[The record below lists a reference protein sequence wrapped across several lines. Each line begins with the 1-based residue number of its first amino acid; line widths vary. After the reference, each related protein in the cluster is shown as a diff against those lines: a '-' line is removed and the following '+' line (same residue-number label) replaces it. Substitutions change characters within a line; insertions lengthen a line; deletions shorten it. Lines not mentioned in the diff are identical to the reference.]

1 MIRMNKNN
9 LRIATAIIVSGL
21 GVFISYLI
29 NFLLTPYITDNIGIE
44 AYGFVSIAKNF
55 VNYAQIATIAI
66 TSFVVRYI
74 SVSYHEKKMQEANEY
89 YSTSVIA
96 CVALAG
102 VIFISALLLITK
114 IDLLLNVP
122 QNLIFSVKL
131 LFLIVFLNFVLT
143 TATTPFTTAAY
154 IKNRLDITGII
165 KIIAYLVDA
174 GVMVILF
181 INSTPNVW
189 FVGMGSLAAS
199 VVTFICT
206 YILSKK
212 LVPELVFNKDFFLV
226 SKLKNLVGNG
236 IWNSLNSLGNELN
249 SGLDLIISNLFLNG
263 VATGQIAVVKTIGTM
278 FSMLYEVVYQPF
290 QPNLI
295 KAYASGDVNIF
306 INEQKK
312 AMRICGYFS
321 NVAFAGFVAL
331 GGLYYKLWL
340 PSEDTKLLHM
350 LTIVTVL
357 GSVTAGVMRPIYYVY
372 TLTLKNKLPCWIT
385 IAGGFLNV
393 VSMYVLLKYTQM
405 GVYAIVSTTTVIMLC
420 INLFFNPVYAAYNL
434 KISVKVY
441 YKVIFKHL
449 ISAAIM
455 VGGFIGIARVI
466 RPSSWIGLIVSA
478 IIMCISGLII
488 HVLIMCNMDEKLFL
502 IKKITKRK

>member
-1 MIRMNKNN
+1 MNKNN

-44 AYGFVSIAKNF
+44 AYGFVSLAKNF

-74 SVSYHEKKMQEANEY
+74 SVSYHERKMQEANEY

-143 TATTPFTTAAY
+143 TATTPYTTAAY

-181 INSTPNVW
+181 INCTPNVW

-212 LVPELVFNKDFFLV
+212 LVPELVFNKDFFSV
-226 SKLKNLVGNG
+226 SKLKNLVENG

>member
-44 AYGFVSIAKNF
+44 AYGFVSLAKNF

-74 SVSYHEKKMQEANEY
+74 SVSYHERKMQEANEY

-181 INSTPNVW
+181 ITCTPNVW

-212 LVPELVFNKDFFLV
+212 LVPELVFNKDFFSV

-295 KAYASGDVNIF
+295 KAYASGDVNVF

-340 PSEDTKLLHM
+340 PSEDTKLLHV

-466 RPSSWIGLIVSA
+466 RPSGWIGLIASA

>member
-1 MIRMNKNN
+1 MNVLMIGVDETSIGGMLTVVNNYKNNKEFCKMTNLKYVATVIRSNKLVKIKTFLCKIPEIISTIRNDKIDIVHVHMAERGSVFREGFVVLLANVMGCKTVIHMHGADIEDWYNKQFVLIKKLIANIFCAADVMIVLGDNWLPFMRSVMVGHEEKIKVLHNAVYVEAENKAMARMNKNN

-44 AYGFVSIAKNF
+44 AYGFVSLAKNF

-74 SVSYHEKKMQEANEY
+74 SVSYHERKMQEANEY

-122 QNLIFSVKL
+122 QNLVFSVKL

-181 INSTPNVW
+181 INCTPNVW

-212 LVPELVFNKDFFLV
+212 LVPELVFNKDSFSV

-263 VATGQIAVVKTIGTM
+263 VATGQIAV
-278 FSMLYEVVYQPF
+278 
-290 QPNLI
+290 
-295 KAYASGDVNIF
+295 
-306 INEQKK
+306 
-312 AMRICGYFS
+312 
-321 NVAFAGFVAL
+321 
-331 GGLYYKLWL
+331 
-340 PSEDTKLLHM
+340 
-350 LTIVTVL
+350 
-357 GSVTAGVMRPIYYVY
+357 
-372 TLTLKNKLPCWIT
+372 
-385 IAGGFLNV
+385 
-393 VSMYVLLKYTQM
+393 
-405 GVYAIVSTTTVIMLC
+405 
-420 INLFFNPVYAAYNL
+420 
-434 KISVKVY
+434 
-441 YKVIFKHL
+441 
-449 ISAAIM
+449 
-455 VGGFIGIARVI
+455 
-466 RPSSWIGLIVSA
+466 
-478 IIMCISGLII
+478 
-488 HVLIMCNMDEKLFL
+488 MCNMDEKLFL

>member
-1 MIRMNKNN
+1 MNKNN

-44 AYGFVSIAKNF
+44 AYGFVSLAKNF

-74 SVSYHEKKMQEANEY
+74 SVSYHERKMQEANEY

-181 INSTPNVW
+181 ITCTPNVW

-212 LVPELVFNKDFFLV
+212 LVPELVFNKDFFSV

-236 IWNSLNSLGNELN
+236 VWNSLNSLGNELN

-295 KAYASGDVNIF
+295 KAYASGDVNVF

-340 PSEDTKLLHM
+340 PSEDTKLLHV

-466 RPSSWIGLIVSA
+466 RPSGWIGLIASA

>member
-1 MIRMNKNN
+1 MNKNN

-44 AYGFVSIAKNF
+44 AYGFVSLAKNF

-74 SVSYHEKKMQEANEY
+74 SVSYHERKMQEANEY

-181 INSTPNVW
+181 INCTPNVW

-212 LVPELVFNKDFFLV
+212 LVPELVFNKDFFSV

>member
-44 AYGFVSIAKNF
+44 AYGFVSLAKNF

-74 SVSYHEKKMQEANEY
+74 SVSYHERKMQEANEY

-181 INSTPNVW
+181 ITCTPNVW

-212 LVPELVFNKDFFLV
+212 LVPELIFNKDFFSV

-295 KAYASGDVNIF
+295 KAYASGDVNVF

-340 PSEDTKLLHM
+340 PSEDTKLLHV

-466 RPSSWIGLIVSA
+466 RPSGWIGLIASA

>member
-1 MIRMNKNN
+1 MNKNN

-44 AYGFVSIAKNF
+44 AYGFVSLAKNF
-55 VNYAQIATIAI
+55 VNYAQIATITI

-74 SVSYHEKKMQEANEY
+74 SVSYHERKMQEANEY

-181 INSTPNVW
+181 INCTPNVW

-212 LVPELVFNKDFFLV
+212 LVPELVFNKDFFSV

>member
-1 MIRMNKNN
+1 MNKNN

-44 AYGFVSIAKNF
+44 AYGFVSLAKNF
-55 VNYAQIATIAI
+55 VNYAQIATITI

-74 SVSYHEKKMQEANEY
+74 SVSYHERKMQEANEY

-181 INSTPNVW
+181 ITCTPNVW

-212 LVPELVFNKDFFLV
+212 LVPELVFNKDFFSV

-295 KAYASGDVNIF
+295 KAYASGDVNVF

-340 PSEDTKLLHM
+340 PSEDTKLLHV

-466 RPSSWIGLIVSA
+466 RPSGWIGLIASA

>member
-1 MIRMNKNN
+1 MARMNKNN

-44 AYGFVSIAKNF
+44 AYGFVSLAKNF

-74 SVSYHEKKMQEANEY
+74 SVSYHERKMQEANEY

-181 INSTPNVW
+181 INCTPNVW

-212 LVPELVFNKDFFLV
+212 LVPELVFNKDFFSV

-263 VATGQIAVVKTIGTM
+263 VATGQIAVVKTIVTM
-278 FSMLYEVVYQPF
+278 FSMLYVVVYQPF
-290 QPNLI
+290 EPN
-295 KAYASGDVNIF
+295 F
-306 INEQKK
+306 I
-312 AMRICGYFS
+312 
-321 NVAFAGFVAL
+321 
-331 GGLYYKLWL
+331 
-340 PSEDTKLLHM
+340 
-350 LTIVTVL
+350 
-357 GSVTAGVMRPIYYVY
+357 
-372 TLTLKNKLPCWIT
+372 
-385 IAGGFLNV
+385 
-393 VSMYVLLKYTQM
+393 
-405 GVYAIVSTTTVIMLC
+405 
-420 INLFFNPVYAAYNL
+420 
-434 KISVKVY
+434 
-441 YKVIFKHL
+441 
-449 ISAAIM
+449 
-455 VGGFIGIARVI
+455 
-466 RPSSWIGLIVSA
+466 
-478 IIMCISGLII
+478 
-488 HVLIMCNMDEKLFL
+488 
-502 IKKITKRK
+502 

>member
-1 MIRMNKNN
+1 M
-9 LRIATAIIVSGL
+9 
-21 GVFISYLI
+21 
-29 NFLLTPYITDNIGIE
+29 LTPYITDNIGIE
-44 AYGFVSIAKNF
+44 AYGFVSLAKNF

-74 SVSYHEKKMQEANEY
+74 SVSYHERKMQEANEY

-181 INSTPNVW
+181 ITCTPNVW

-212 LVPELVFNKDFFLV
+212 LVPELVFNKDFFSV

-295 KAYASGDVNIF
+295 KAYASGDVNVF

-340 PSEDTKLLHM
+340 PSEDTKLLHV

-466 RPSSWIGLIVSA
+466 RPSGWIGLIASA

>member
-1 MIRMNKNN
+1 M
-9 LRIATAIIVSGL
+9 
-21 GVFISYLI
+21 
-29 NFLLTPYITDNIGIE
+29 
-44 AYGFVSIAKNF
+44 
-55 VNYAQIATIAI
+55 
-66 TSFVVRYI
+66 
-74 SVSYHEKKMQEANEY
+74 
-89 YSTSVIA
+89 
-96 CVALAG
+96 
-102 VIFISALLLITK
+102 
-114 IDLLLNVP
+114 
-122 QNLIFSVKL
+122 
-131 LFLIVFLNFVLT
+131 
-143 TATTPFTTAAY
+143 
-154 IKNRLDITGII
+154 
-165 KIIAYLVDA
+165 
-174 GVMVILF
+174 
-181 INSTPNVW
+181 
-189 FVGMGSLAAS
+189 
-199 VVTFICT
+199 
-206 YILSKK
+206 
-212 LVPELVFNKDFFLV
+212 VFNKDFFSV

>member
-1 MIRMNKNN
+1 MARMNKNN

-44 AYGFVSIAKNF
+44 AYGFVSLAKNF

-74 SVSYHEKKMQEANEY
+74 SVSYHERKMQEANEY

-181 INSTPNVW
+181 INCTPNVW
-189 FVGMGSLAAS
+189 FVGMGSLAAMKRGS
-199 VVTFICT
+199 SDRYFQGKQQEA
-206 YILSKK
+206 KK
-212 LVPELVFNKDFFLV
+212 LVPEGIEARVPYKG
-226 SKLKNLVGNG
+226 KLEDV
-236 IWNSLNSLGNELN
+236 I
-249 SGLDLIISNLFLNG
+249 
-263 VATGQIAVVKTIGTM
+263 
-278 FSMLYEVVYQPF
+278 YQ
-290 QPNLI
+290 L
-295 KAYASGDVNIF
+295 
-306 INEQKK
+306 
-312 AMRICGYFS
+312 C
-321 NVAFAGFVAL
+321 
-331 GGLYYKLWL
+331 GGLRAGMGYCGTATI
-340 PSEDTKLLHM
+340 EDLKTNGKFVRI
-350 LTIVTVL
+350 TN
-357 GSVTAGVMRPIYYVY
+357 AGLRESHPHDVE
-372 TLTLKNKLPCWIT
+372 IT
-385 IAGGFLNV
+385 QEAPN
-393 VSMYVLLKYTQM
+393 YQK
-405 GVYAIVSTTTVIMLC
+405 
-420 INLFFNPVYAAYNL
+420 
-434 KISVKVY
+434 
-441 YKVIFKHL
+441 
-449 ISAAIM
+449 
-455 VGGFIGIARVI
+455 
-466 RPSSWIGLIVSA
+466 
-478 IIMCISGLII
+478 
-488 HVLIMCNMDEKLFL
+488 
-502 IKKITKRK
+502 

>member
-181 INSTPNVW
+181 INCTPNVW

-212 LVPELVFNKDFFLV
+212 LVPELVFNKDFFSV

>member
-1 MIRMNKNN
+1 MNVLMIGVDETSIGGMLTVVNNYKDNKEFCKMTN
-9 LRIATAIIVSGL
+9 LKYVATVIRSNKFVKIKTFLCKIPEIIS
-21 GVFISYLI
+21 
-29 NFLLTPYITDNIGIE
+29 
-44 AYGFVSIAKNF
+44 
-55 VNYAQIATIAI
+55 TI
-66 TSFVVRYI
+66 R
-74 SVSYHEKKMQEANEY
+74 ND
-89 YSTSVIA
+89 
-96 CVALAG
+96 
-102 VIFISALLLITK
+102 K
-114 IDLLLNVP
+114 IDIVHVHMAERG
-122 QNLIFSVKL
+122 SV
-131 LFLIVFLNFVLT
+131 F
-143 TATTPFTTAAY
+143 
-154 IKNRLDITGII
+154 
-165 KIIAYLVDA
+165 
-174 GVMVILF
+174 
-181 INSTPNVW
+181 TPNVW

-212 LVPELVFNKDFFLV
+212 LVPELVFNKDFFSV

>member
-1 MIRMNKNN
+1 MEIMKLIPTGKDYLWGGTR
-9 LRIATAIIVSGL
+9 LR
-21 GVFISYLI
+21 
-29 NFLLTPYITDNIGIE
+29 E
-44 AYGFVSIAKNF
+44 EYGK
-55 VNYAQIATIAI
+55 
-66 TSFVVRYI
+66 
-74 SVSYHEKKMQEANEY
+74 
-89 YSTSVIA
+89 
-96 CVALAG
+96 
-102 VIFISALLLITK
+102 K
-114 IDLLLNVP
+114 IDLTPLAETWECSVHPDGPSYVANGIYKGQTLAEVLNAHSEYLGTKVENGELP
-122 QNLIFSVKL
+122 VLVKFIDAKKDLSVQVHPDDVYAREHEGDNGKTDKL

-181 INSTPNVW
+181 INCTPNVW

-212 LVPELVFNKDFFLV
+212 LVPELVFNKDFFSV

-466 RPSSWIGLIVSA
+466 RPSGWVGLIVSA

>member
-1 MIRMNKNN
+1 MARMNKNN

-44 AYGFVSIAKNF
+44 AYGFVSLAKNF

-74 SVSYHEKKMQEANEY
+74 SVSYHERKMQEANEY

-181 INSTPNVW
+181 INCTPNVW

-212 LVPELVFNKDFFLV
+212 LVPELVFNKDFFSV

>member
-1 MIRMNKNN
+1 MKKIGLITIHDTLNYGSLLQTYALYK
-9 LRIATAIIVSGL
+9 AIESL
-21 GVFISYLI
+21 GVEIELI
-29 NFLLTPYITDNIGIE
+29 DYKCKAIMDRETTYPLSQCRNI
-44 AYGFVSIAKNF
+44 
-55 VNYAQIATIAI
+55 
-66 TSFVVRYI
+66 
-74 SVSYHEKKMQEANEY
+74 
-89 YSTSVIA
+89 
-96 CVALAG
+96 
-102 VIFISALLLITK
+102 
-114 IDLLLNVP
+114 
-122 QNLIFSVKL
+122 
-131 LFLIVFLNFVLT
+131 
-143 TATTPFTTAAY
+143 
-154 IKNRLDITGII
+154 
-165 KIIAYLVDA
+165 
-174 GVMVILF
+174 
-181 INSTPNVW
+181 
-189 FVGMGSLAAS
+189 
-199 VVTFICT
+199 
-206 YILSKK
+206 
-212 LVPELVFNKDFFLV
+212 KD
-226 SKLKNLVGNG
+226 
-236 IWNSLNSLGNELN
+236 
-249 SGLDLIISNLFLNG
+249 
-263 VATGQIAVVKTIGTM
+263 
-278 FSMLYEVVYQPF
+278 
-290 QPNLI
+290 
-295 KAYASGDVNIF
+295 
-306 INEQKK
+306 
-312 AMRICGYFS
+312 

-340 PSEDTKLLHM
+340 PSEDTKLLHV

-466 RPSSWIGLIVSA
+466 RPSGWIGLIASA

>member
-1 MIRMNKNN
+1 MARMNKNN

-44 AYGFVSIAKNF
+44 AYGFVSLAKNF

-74 SVSYHEKKMQEANEY
+74 SVSYHERKMQEANEY

-181 INSTPNVW
+181 INCTPNVW

-212 LVPELVFNKDFFLV
+212 LVPELVFNKDFFSV

-385 IAGGFLNV
+385 IQVAF
-393 VSMYVLLKYTQM
+393 
-405 GVYAIVSTTTVIMLC
+405 
-420 INLFFNPVYAAYNL
+420 
-434 KISVKVY
+434 
-441 YKVIFKHL
+441 
-449 ISAAIM
+449 
-455 VGGFIGIARVI
+455 
-466 RPSSWIGLIVSA
+466 
-478 IIMCISGLII
+478 
-488 HVLIMCNMDEKLFL
+488 
-502 IKKITKRK
+502 

>member
-1 MIRMNKNN
+1 M
-9 LRIATAIIVSGL
+9 
-21 GVFISYLI
+21 
-29 NFLLTPYITDNIGIE
+29 
-44 AYGFVSIAKNF
+44 
-55 VNYAQIATIAI
+55 
-66 TSFVVRYI
+66 
-74 SVSYHEKKMQEANEY
+74 
-89 YSTSVIA
+89 
-96 CVALAG
+96 
-102 VIFISALLLITK
+102 IFISALLLITK

-181 INSTPNVW
+181 INCTPNVW

-212 LVPELVFNKDFFLV
+212 LVPELVFNKDFFSV

>member
-1 MIRMNKNN
+1 MARMNKNN

-44 AYGFVSIAKNF
+44 AYGFVSLAKNF

-74 SVSYHEKKMQEANEY
+74 SVSYHERKMQEANEY

-181 INSTPNVW
+181 ITCTPNVW

-212 LVPELVFNKDFFLV
+212 LVPELVFNKDFFSV

-466 RPSSWIGLIVSA
+466 RPSGWIGLIASA

>member
-1 MIRMNKNN
+1 MKRMNKNN

-181 INSTPNVW
+181 INCTPNVW

-212 LVPELVFNKDFFLV
+212 LVPELVFNKDFFSV

>member
-1 MIRMNKNN
+1 MNKNN

-44 AYGFVSIAKNF
+44 AYGFVSLAKNF

-74 SVSYHEKKMQEANEY
+74 SVSYHERKMQEANEY

-181 INSTPNVW
+181 INCTPNVW

-212 LVPELVFNKDFFLV
+212 LVPELVFNKDFFSV

-466 RPSSWIGLIVSA
+466 RPSGWIGLIASA

>member
-1 MIRMNKNN
+1 MNKNN

-44 AYGFVSIAKNF
+44 AYGFVSLAKNF

-74 SVSYHEKKMQEANEY
+74 SVSYHERKMQEANEY

-102 VIFISALLLITK
+102 AIFISALLLITK

-174 GVMVILF
+174 SVMVILF
-181 INSTPNVW
+181 INCTPNVW

-212 LVPELVFNKDFFLV
+212 LVPELVFNKDFFSV

-306 INEQKK
+306 IYEQKK

-466 RPSSWIGLIVSA
+466 RPSGWFGLIVSA

>member
-1 MIRMNKNN
+1 MQLLEEFRQKLLKVGRNEKMNVLMIGVDETSIGGMLTVVNNYKNNKEFCKMTNLKYVATVIRSNKLVKIKTFLCKIPEIISTIRNDKIDIVHVHMAERGSVFREGFVVLLANVMGCKTVIHMHGADIEDWYNKQFVLIKKLIANIFCAADVMIVLGDNWLPFMRSVMVGHEEKIKVLHNAVYVEAENKAMARMNKNN

-44 AYGFVSIAKNF
+44 AYGFVSLAKNF

-74 SVSYHEKKMQEANEY
+74 SVSYHERKMQEANEY

-122 QNLIFSVKL
+122 QNLVFSVKL

-181 INSTPNVW
+181 INCTPNVW

-212 LVPELVFNKDFFLV
+212 LVPELVFNKDSFSV

-263 VATGQIAVVKTIGTM
+263 VATGQIAV
-278 FSMLYEVVYQPF
+278 
-290 QPNLI
+290 
-295 KAYASGDVNIF
+295 
-306 INEQKK
+306 
-312 AMRICGYFS
+312 
-321 NVAFAGFVAL
+321 
-331 GGLYYKLWL
+331 
-340 PSEDTKLLHM
+340 
-350 LTIVTVL
+350 
-357 GSVTAGVMRPIYYVY
+357 
-372 TLTLKNKLPCWIT
+372 
-385 IAGGFLNV
+385 
-393 VSMYVLLKYTQM
+393 
-405 GVYAIVSTTTVIMLC
+405 
-420 INLFFNPVYAAYNL
+420 
-434 KISVKVY
+434 
-441 YKVIFKHL
+441 
-449 ISAAIM
+449 
-455 VGGFIGIARVI
+455 
-466 RPSSWIGLIVSA
+466 
-478 IIMCISGLII
+478 
-488 HVLIMCNMDEKLFL
+488 MCNMDEKLFL

>member
-1 MIRMNKNN
+1 MARMNKNN

-44 AYGFVSIAKNF
+44 AYGFVSLAKNF

-74 SVSYHEKKMQEANEY
+74 SVSYHERKMQEANEY

-181 INSTPNVW
+181 INCTPNVW

-212 LVPELVFNKDFFLV
+212 LVPELVFNKDFFSV

-466 RPSSWIGLIVSA
+466 RPSSWVGLIVSA

>member
-1 MIRMNKNN
+1 MNKNN

-44 AYGFVSIAKNF
+44 AYGFVSLAKNF

-74 SVSYHEKKMQEANEY
+74 SVSYHERKMQEANEY

-181 INSTPNVW
+181 INCTPNVW

-212 LVPELVFNKDFFLV
+212 LVPELVFNKDSFSV

-405 GVYAIVSTTTVIMLC
+405 GVYAVVSTTTVIMLC

-466 RPSSWIGLIVSA
+466 RA
-478 IIMCISGLII
+478 
-488 HVLIMCNMDEKLFL
+488 
-502 IKKITKRK
+502 

>member
-1 MIRMNKNN
+1 MNKNN

-44 AYGFVSIAKNF
+44 AYGFVSLAKNF

-74 SVSYHEKKMQEANEY
+74 SVSYHERKMQEANEY

-181 INSTPNVW
+181 ITCTPNVW

-212 LVPELVFNKDFFLV
+212 LVPELVFNKDFFSV

-295 KAYASGDVNIF
+295 KAYASGDVNVF

-340 PSEDTKLLHM
+340 PSEDTKLLHV

-466 RPSSWIGLIVSA
+466 RPSGWIGLIASA

>member
-1 MIRMNKNN
+1 M
-9 LRIATAIIVSGL
+9 
-21 GVFISYLI
+21 
-29 NFLLTPYITDNIGIE
+29 LTPYITDNIGIE

-181 INSTPNVW
+181 INCTPNVW

-212 LVPELVFNKDFFLV
+212 LVPELVFNKDFFSV

>member
-1 MIRMNKNN
+1 M
-9 LRIATAIIVSGL
+9 
-21 GVFISYLI
+21 
-29 NFLLTPYITDNIGIE
+29 TPYITDNIGIE

-181 INSTPNVW
+181 INCTPNVW

-212 LVPELVFNKDFFLV
+212 LVPELVFNKDFFSV

>member
-1 MIRMNKNN
+1 MNKNN

-181 INSTPNVW
+181 INCTPNVW

-212 LVPELVFNKDFFLV
+212 LVPELVFNKDFFSV

>member
-181 INSTPNVW
+181 INCTPNVW

-212 LVPELVFNKDFFLV
+212 LVPELVFNKDFFSV
-226 SKLKNLVGNG
+226 SKLKNLVENG

-449 ISAAIM
+449 I
-455 VGGFIGIARVI
+455 
-466 RPSSWIGLIVSA
+466 
-478 IIMCISGLII
+478 
-488 HVLIMCNMDEKLFL
+488 
-502 IKKITKRK
+502 

>member
-1 MIRMNKNN
+1 MTRMNKNN

-44 AYGFVSIAKNF
+44 AYGFVSLAKNF
-55 VNYAQIATIAI
+55 VNYAQIATITI

-74 SVSYHEKKMQEANEY
+74 SVSYHERKMQEANEY

-181 INSTPNVW
+181 ITCTPNVW

-212 LVPELVFNKDFFLV
+212 LVPELVFNKDFFSV

-295 KAYASGDVNIF
+295 KAYASGDVNVF

-340 PSEDTKLLHM
+340 PSEDTKLLHV

-466 RPSSWIGLIVSA
+466 RPSGWIGLIASA